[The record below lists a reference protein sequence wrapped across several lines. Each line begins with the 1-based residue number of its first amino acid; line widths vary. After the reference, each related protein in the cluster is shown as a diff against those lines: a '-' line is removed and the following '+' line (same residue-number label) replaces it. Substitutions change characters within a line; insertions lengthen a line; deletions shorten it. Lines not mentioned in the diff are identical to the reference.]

1 MELRDGEL
9 LLRPPTDADVPAV
22 VDACQD
28 EELSRFI
35 PGFPKPYRERDARGW
50 IASRNPRDEAS
61 KAFLIVNAT
70 SGELLGA
77 IEVRL
82 GEVGS
87 IGYWIANE
95 ARGRSVATRA
105 TRLLAEWAVT
115 EGGVQRLEL
124 TTHPDN
130 QGNQHPAIPSPPR
143 ATPTKLTGASTG
155 PNK

>member
-61 KAFLIVNAT
+61 KAFLIANAT

-87 IGYWIANE
+87 IGYWIAKGAGDGASQP
-95 ARGRSVATRA
+95 ARRGCSPS
-105 TRLLAEWAVT
+105 
-115 EGGVQRLEL
+115 G
-124 TTHPDN
+124 
-130 QGNQHPAIPSPPR
+130 PSPR
-143 ATPTKLTGASTG
+143 AASSG
-155 PNK
+155 SS